1 MRRPRRRNWRAVQSF
16 RAAVLARARVEIVE
30 RREHAPSEA
39 RSRDYPDFAIPALAA
54 EKPTRFWNLTAAT
67 VTDLRLSPAGKGA
80 FGENLVLS
88 DKDKEIDHD
97 ERLAIAGLAS
107 GVYDAR
113 VGFPDGTVCAV
124 KNISIGAGDVF
135 SIEDKDLVD
144 CAK

>member
-1 MRRPRRRNWRAVQSF
+1 MRRQR
-16 RAAVLARARVEIVE
+16 LATAIILISV
-30 RREHAPSEA
+30 
-39 RSRDYPDFAIPALAA
+39 IPALAA
-54 EKPTRFWNLTAAT
+54 DKPTRFWNLTAAT

-80 FGENLVLS
+80 FGENLVLN

-113 VGFPDGTVCAV
+113 VGFPDGTICTV
-124 KNISIGAGDVF
+124 KNIAIATGDVF